1 MITSLRFSCVRMVK
15 EASARLYTSR
25 LPVGP
30 HGAGVTPGSPL
41 YRGQVKMSRSAG
53 GEPKL
58 PREEQVQEIMELKKA
73 LAKTRQ
79 DLQKTRSRRQSQDN
93 RSSSDEVSPL
103 IGHCHDPLIG
113 RISHTTGHSVA
124 VICSKFFLCHSN
136 NVWTMP
142 GT

>member
-1 MITSLRFSCVRMVK
+1 MGLDYVITSLSVLFRMVK

-41 YRGQVKMSRSAG
+41 YRAQVKMSRSAG
-53 GEPKL
+53 GDPKL

-93 RSSSDEVSPL
+93 RSSSDEVRSPCPL
-103 IGHCHDPLIG
+103 IGHCHGPLIG
-113 RISHTTGHSVA
+113 R
-124 VICSKFFLCHSN
+124 
-136 NVWTMP
+136 
-142 GT
+142 

>member
-1 MITSLRFSCVRMVK
+1 MGLDYVLTSLSVLFRMVK

-41 YRGQVKMSRSAG
+41 YRAQVKMSRSAG
-53 GEPKL
+53 GDPKL

-93 RSSSDEVSPL
+93 RSSSDEVSSPSPL
-103 IGHCHDPLIG
+103 IGHCHGPLIG
-113 RISHTTGHSVA
+113 R
-124 VICSKFFLCHSN
+124 
-136 NVWTMP
+136 
-142 GT
+142 

>member
-103 IGHCHDPLIG
+103 IGHCSGPLIG
-113 RISHTTGHSVA
+113 R
-124 VICSKFFLCHSN
+124 
-136 NVWTMP
+136 
-142 GT
+142 